1 MRWIALWFLL
11 TCAYLIGLGL
21 SWWIS
26 GEAPPRM
33 TWIHLLVV
41 PPAQLVALW
50 MVMSV
55 RRAAA
60 DKGADRLSPP
70 DEPFEE
76 AEP

>member
-11 TCAYLIGLGL
+11 TCAYLGGLGL

-26 GEAPPRM
+26 GEAP
-33 TWIHLLVV
+33 TVTTLVHLLVV
-41 PPAQLVALW
+41 PPAQLLALW

-60 DKGADRLSPP
+60 DRQPPP